1 MYNISIYKISDK
13 DKDPDKSMTISA
25 YDVPI
30 EDVRKVISILIP
42 DYEEEKEVKDAIV
55 ARPKCM
61 YCEFATLKV
70 TDPPCWGC
78 YFTANRP
85 NFKPNES
92 CKQLYSKIKEGM
104 NKNE

>member
-13 DKDPDKSMTISA
+13 DKDQDKSMTISA

-42 DYEEEKEVKDAIV
+42 DYEEEEEVKEAIV
-55 ARPKCM
+55 ARPKCIF
-61 YCEFATLKV
+61 CEYATLKV
-70 TDPPCWGC
+70 TDPPCDPC
-78 YFTANRP
+78 FCTANRP

-92 CKQLYSKIKEGM
+92 CKKLYSKIKE
-104 NKNE
+104 ES